1 MPIRTLTTTKDVV
14 DELGG
19 YHAVA
24 ELTGST
30 VKAAEN
36 WRRFDTFPS
45 KHFLVMSAALEKR
58 KCQAPTSLWGMTEPE
73 RETA

>member
-1 MPIRTLTTTKDVV
+1 MAVRTLTTTKSVV

-24 ELTGST
+24 ELTGSA

-58 KCQAPTSLWGMTEPE
+58 NCAAPASLWGMTEPE
-73 RETA
+73 KVHA

>member
-1 MPIRTLTTTKDVV
+1 MARKLTTTTEVIDH
-14 DELGG
+14 LGG

-24 ELTGST
+24 ELTGSA

-45 KHFLVMSAALEKR
+45 KHFLIMSAALAK
-58 KCQAPTSLWGMTEPE
+58 KNASAPASLWGMTEPE
-73 RETA
+73 RASA